1 MTTMPAIQG
10 LYEAHLTVANLERSI
25 EFYRDIV
32 GLEFAKF
39 IPERGIAFFWI
50 DDKKTGMLGL
60 WYAGSGPLR
69 MRLHIALRMNLDGVL
84 ASAAHLSA
92 AGVTPLDF
100 HGNPSSEPVVI
111 GWVPAVSQYFSDP
124 DGHSIEFICVL
135 DEAPDDSFG
144 VQPYYRWLERFP
156 NGATAR
162 A

>member
-1 MTTMPAIQG
+1 M
-10 LYEAHLTVANLERSI
+10 
-25 EFYRDIV
+25 
-32 GLEFAKF
+32 

-50 DDKKTGMLGL
+50 DDKKTGMLGFGML
-60 WYAGSGPLR
+60 ASGPLR

-111 GWVPAVSQYFSDP
+111 GWMPPSLNFSDP

-135 DEAPDDSFG
+135 DEAPDDSLVCSRIPDGWSAF
-144 VQPYYRWLERFP
+144 Q
-156 NGATAR
+156 TA
-162 A
+162 